1 MTATRENVYVMLA
14 VTREPRK
21 IVASKVTV
29 SRTVEQI
36 QEMIDSSPA
45 AETYYSDGYLL
56 YQDVSYWGKHIIA
69 PGKSQT
75 YTVEGVN
82 ADLRHYLSGLA
93 RRKRCFYRRI
103 ETLIAVLR
111 VFVDAYNRFGAIKAM
126 CQRLAV
132 HKPSST
138 SRLHKYSDL
147 PFGLIDFL

>member
-1 MTATRENVYVMLA
+1 MTAARENVYIMLA
-14 VTREPRK
+14 VTRQPRR
-21 IVASKVTV
+21 IVAFKVTA
-29 SRTVEQI
+29 SRTTEQI
-36 QEMIDSSPA
+36 QGMIDSSPA
-45 AETYYSDGYLL
+45 AETYYSDGYWM
-56 YQDVSYWGKHIIA
+56 YRDVLYWGKHMVA

-93 RRKRCFYRRI
+93 RRKRCFYRSI

-111 VFVDAYNRFGAIKAM
+111 VFVNAYNRFGAMKAI

-132 HKPSST
+132 HKPTST
-138 SRLHKYSDL
+138 SRLHKYSDV